1 MAPNFLGPLFSIIVI
16 KNIFYSFSIN
26 FINFLFPLILIP
38 FYIQVFGITNYGL
51 IAISF
56 SLINYISVI
65 NDYSWNALGPIKIGK
80 LNSDFNAISQYI
92 STVINTKF
100 ILTIPTFLLLFL
112 LSHLYEDIS
121 SNPVFFLSL
130 FAMLFSRTQNAH
142 WIFIGL
148 NKVRIYFIIN
158 SIFKISCLLTIL
170 LFVKNKDS
178 FQTLFFILG
187 FFDCLIFITAYIYLF
202 VKENFKYKK
211 TSFKDISSELQTG
224 FKMFL
229 TNLTVCSILN
239 SGTLILGVFFNS
251 KVVGIYSVSEK
262 VIMLGKH
269 AIGVLFQG
277 VFPKICT
284 VGIASISELNRN
296 LRQIF
301 KYYVLL
307 FTAGTLFLIIF
318 SEQIISVLSSSHILE
333 SSRYLILLS
342 PIPLIAS
349 LNQSAY
355 MSLLMHEK
363 KNIYF
368 TGYFL
373 GLILN
378 ISLAFLLSYFFQ
390 VEGMITALILTELF
404 ITLFLNYN
412 VQRDH
417 NLNFF
422 RK

>member
-1 MAPNFLGPLFSIIVI
+1 MI

-38 FYIQVFGITNYGL
+38 FYIHVFGITNYGL
-51 IAISF
+51 IAISL

-80 LNSDFNAISQYI
+80 LNSDFTAISKYI

-100 ILTIPTFLLLFL
+100 VLTIPSFVLLFL
-112 LSHLYEDIS
+112 LAQLYTEISHNSL
-121 SNPVFFLSL
+121 FFLSL
-130 FAMLFSRTQNAH
+130 FLMLFSRTQSAH

-148 NKVRIYFIIN
+148 NKVNVYCIIN

-170 LFVKNKDS
+170 FCVKSKDS
-178 FQTLFFILG
+178 FQILFFILG
-187 FFDCLIFITAYIYLF
+187 LFDSLIFIVSYIYLF
-202 VKENFKYKK
+202 LKENFIYSK
-211 TSFKDISSELQTG
+211 TSFKDISLELKSG

-239 SGTLILGVFFNS
+239 SGTLILGVFFDS
-251 KVVGIYSVSEK
+251 KIVGIYSVAEK

-269 AIGVLFQG
+269 CIGVLFQG

-284 VGIASISELNRN
+284 IGTASLSELNKN

-301 KYYVLL
+301 RYYFFVFSFGTIVL
-307 FTAGTLFLIIF
+307 IVF
-318 SEQIISVLSSSHILE
+318 SEQIIAVLSSAYVSE

-368 TGYFL
+368 SGYFI
-373 GLILN
+373 GLIIN
-378 ISLAFLLSYFFQ
+378 ISLSFLLSFFFK
-390 VEGMITALILTELF
+390 VEGMIAALILTELF
-404 ITLFLNYN
+404 ITLFLNYK
-412 VQRDH
+412 VLYDK

-422 RK
+422 KKND

>member
-1 MAPNFLGPLFSIIVI
+1 MEPLFSEIVI

-38 FYIQVFGITNYGL
+38 FYIHVFGITNYGL
-51 IAISF
+51 IAISL

-65 NDYSWNALGPIKIGK
+65 NDYSWNALGPIKLGK
-80 LNSDFNAISQYI
+80 LNSDITAISKYI
-92 STVINTKF
+92 STVINTK
-100 ILTIPTFLLLFL
+100 ILLTIPSFLLLFL
-112 LSHLYEDIS
+112 LAQLYIQIS
-121 SNPVFFLSL
+121 SNALFFLSL
-130 FAMLFSRTQNAH
+130 FLMLFSRTQSAH

-148 NKVRIYFIIN
+148 NKVNVYCIIN

-170 LFVKNKDS
+170 FCVKSKDS
-178 FQTLFFILG
+178 FQILFFILG
-187 FFDCLIFITAYIYLF
+187 LFDSLIFIVSYIYLF
-202 VKENFKYKK
+202 LKENFTYSK
-211 TSFKDISSELQTG
+211 TSFKDISLELQSG

-239 SGTLILGVFFNS
+239 SGTLILGVFFDS
-251 KVVGIYSVSEK
+251 KIVGIYSVAEK

-269 AIGVLFQG
+269 CIGVLFQG

-284 VGIASISELNRN
+284 IGIASLTELNKN

-301 KYYVLL
+301 RSYFLVFSFGTIVL
-307 FTAGTLFLIIF
+307 IVF
-318 SEQIISVLSSSHILE
+318 SEQIIAVLSSAYVSE

-368 TGYFL
+368 SGYFI
-373 GLILN
+373 GLIIN
-378 ISLAFLLSYFFQ
+378 ISLSFILSFFFK
-390 VEGMITALILTELF
+390 VEGMIAALILTELF
-404 ITLFLNYN
+404 ITLFLNYK
-412 VQRDH
+412 VLCDK

-422 RK
+422 RKND

>member
-1 MAPNFLGPLFSIIVI
+1 MI

-38 FYIQVFGITNYGL
+38 FYIHVFGITNYGL

-65 NDYSWNALGPIKIGK
+65 NDYSWSALGPIKIGK
-80 LNSDFNAISQYI
+80 LNSDVNAISKYI

-100 ILTIPTFLLLFL
+100 LLTIPTFLLLFL
-112 LSHLYEDIS
+112 LAHLYKDIS
-121 SNPVFFLSL
+121 SNSLFFLSL

-148 NKVRIYFIIN
+148 NKVKIYFIIN

-170 LFVKNKDS
+170 FCVKSKDS
-178 FQTLFFILG
+178 FQILFFILG
-187 FFDCLIFITAYIYLF
+187 FFDCVIFFTAYIYLF
-202 VKENFKYKK
+202 AKENFTYSL
-211 TSFKDISSELQTG
+211 TSFQEIYEELQYG

-229 TNLTVCSILN
+229 TNLTICSILN
-239 SGTLILGVFFNS
+239 SGTLILGAFFNS
-251 KVVGIYSVSEK
+251 KIVGIYSVAEK

-284 VGIASISELNRN
+284 VGARSISELNKN

-301 KYYVLL
+301 KYYILV
-307 FTAGTLFLIIF
+307 FAAGTLFLIVF

-342 PIPLIAS
+342 PIPFIAS

-368 TGYFL
+368 TGYFW
-373 GLILN
+373 GLLIN
-378 ISLAFLLSYFFQ
+378 ISLSFLLSYFFKI
-390 VEGMITALILTELF
+390 EGMIAALILTELF
-404 ITLFLNYN
+404 ITLFLNYKVLRN
-412 VQRDH
+412 K

>member
-1 MAPNFLGPLFSIIVI
+1 MI
-16 KNIFYSFSIN
+16 KNILYSFSIN

-38 FYIQVFGITNYGL
+38 FYIHVFGITNYGL

-80 LNSDFNAISQYI
+80 LSSDFKAINNYI
-92 STVINTKF
+92 STVINTKLL
-100 ILTIPTFLLLFL
+100 LTIPTFLLLFVFA
-112 LSHLYEDIS
+112 HLYNAIS
-121 SNPVFFLSL
+121 SNSIFFLSL
-130 FAMLFSRTQNAH
+130 FMMLFSRTQNAH

-148 NKVRIYFIIN
+148 NKVKIYFVIN

-170 LFVKNKDS
+170 FFVKSKNS
-178 FQTLFFILG
+178 FQILFFILG

-202 VKENFKYKK
+202 IKEKFKYTA
-211 TSFKDISSELQTG
+211 TSLKDIYAELQSG

-239 SGTLILGVFFNS
+239 SGTLILGVFYSS
-251 KVVGIYSVSEK
+251 KIVGIYSVSEK

-284 VGIASISELNRN
+284 IGVASISELNKT

-301 KYYVLL
+301 KYYILL
-307 FTAGTLFLIIF
+307 FSAGTLFLIVF

-355 MSLLMHEK
+355 MSLLIHEK

-368 TGYFL
+368 SGYFF
-373 GLILN
+373 GLIIN
-378 ISLAFLLSYFFQ
+378 ISFSFLLSYFFK
-390 VEGMITALILTELF
+390 VEGMITALIITELF

-412 VQRDH
+412 ILRDK
-417 NLNFF
+417 NLNFLS
-422 RK
+422 K

>member
-1 MAPNFLGPLFSIIVI
+1 MEPLFSKIVI

-38 FYIQVFGITNYGL
+38 FYIHVFGITNYGL

-65 NDYSWNALGPIKIGK
+65 NDYSWSALGPIKIGK
-80 LNSDFNAISQYI
+80 LNSDVNAISKYI

-100 ILTIPTFLLLFL
+100 LLTIPTFLLLFL
-112 LSHLYEDIS
+112 MAHLYKDIS
-121 SNPVFFLSL
+121 SNSLFFLSL

-148 NKVRIYFIIN
+148 NKVKIYFIIN

-170 LFVKNKDS
+170 FCVKSKDS
-178 FQTLFFILG
+178 FQILFFILG
-187 FFDCLIFITAYIYLF
+187 FFDCVIFITAYIYLF
-202 VKENFKYKK
+202 AKENFTYSL
-211 TSFKDISSELQTG
+211 TSFQEIYEELQYG

-229 TNLTVCSILN
+229 TNLTICSILN
-239 SGTLILGVFFNS
+239 SGTLILGAFFNS
-251 KVVGIYSVSEK
+251 KIVGIYSVAEK

-284 VGIASISELNRN
+284 VGARSISELNKN

-301 KYYVLL
+301 KYYILV
-307 FTAGTLFLIIF
+307 FAAGTLFLIVF

-342 PIPLIAS
+342 PIPFIAS

-373 GLILN
+373 GLLIN
-378 ISLAFLLSYFFQ
+378 ISLSFLLSYFFN
-390 VEGMITALILTELF
+390 VEGMIAALILTELF
-404 ITLFLNYN
+404 ITLFLNYKVLRN
-412 VQRDH
+412 K

>member
-1 MAPNFLGPLFSIIVI
+1 LEPLFSEIVI

-38 FYIQVFGITNYGL
+38 FYIHVFGITNYGL
-51 IAISF
+51 IAISL

-65 NDYSWNALGPIKIGK
+65 NDYSWNALGPIKLGK
-80 LNSDFNAISQYI
+80 LNSDITAISKYI
-92 STVINTKF
+92 STVINTK
-100 ILTIPTFLLLFL
+100 ILLTIPSFLLLFL
-112 LSHLYEDIS
+112 LAQLYIQIS
-121 SNPVFFLSL
+121 SNALFFLSL
-130 FAMLFSRTQNAH
+130 FLMLFSRTQSAH

-148 NKVRIYFIIN
+148 NKVNVYCIIN

-170 LFVKNKDS
+170 FCVKSKDS
-178 FQTLFFILG
+178 FQILFFILG
-187 FFDCLIFITAYIYLF
+187 LFDSLIFIVSYIYLF
-202 VKENFKYKK
+202 LKENFTYSK
-211 TSFKDISSELQTG
+211 TSFKDISLELQSG

-239 SGTLILGVFFNS
+239 SGTLILGVFFDS
-251 KVVGIYSVSEK
+251 KIVGIYSVAEK

-269 AIGVLFQG
+269 CIGVLFQG

-284 VGIASISELNRN
+284 IGIASLTELNKN

-301 KYYVLL
+301 RSYFLVFSFGTIVL
-307 FTAGTLFLIIF
+307 IVF
-318 SEQIISVLSSSHILE
+318 SEQIIAVLSSAYVSE

-368 TGYFL
+368 SGYFI
-373 GLILN
+373 GLIIN
-378 ISLAFLLSYFFQ
+378 ISLSFILSFFFK
-390 VEGMITALILTELF
+390 VEGMIAALILTELF
-404 ITLFLNYN
+404 ITLFLNYK
-412 VQRDH
+412 VLCDK

-422 RK
+422 RKND